1 MRVAGSQSLS
11 NKALDHMAWS
21 NQIFFENISKLPEEI
36 YAYQVSKTEWQ
47 VGKVLTHFVGAAE
60 WYRYCLT
67 GVQWTKL
74 HKVTNHQELL
84 EYKKYLGE
92 LDQAIIYEANKED
105 RVLEIKDES
114 GTFKAKASTILTQVI
129 SHTAEHKG
137 QISTIL
143 ASKGISFSLDDLDV
157 WSYAKANEQI

>member
-1 MRVAGSQSLS
+1 
-11 NKALDHMAWS
+11 MAWS
-21 NQIFFENISKLPEEI
+21 NQIFFENISKLPEDI
-36 YAYQVSKTEWQ
+36 YTHQVSESEWQ

-67 GVQWTKL
+67 GEQWTKL
-74 HKVTNHQELL
+74 HRVKSHDELL

-92 LDQAIIYEANKED
+92 LDQLIVAEGQKED
-105 RVLEIKDES
+105 RSLEIKDES
-114 GTFKAKASTILTQVI
+114 GTFQAKASTILSQVI

-157 WSYAKANEQI
+157 WSYAKANEKQ